1 MNIDVLALLLLGLGL
16 TLSLTAIFRRD
27 QNPRA
32 VQALIGLL
40 LAGGVLRLYHA
51 TLPSLWL
58 DEFGTFWAVN
68 TTSQMDDGRNEV
80 FINIAQIAFR
90 GVLGNTQQRN
100 FFPARLDFDSY
111 NLDRFD
117 YARGPNSILFGN
129 GSIGGTANVVTKR
142 AQPERSCC
150 EQHVLYCRID
160 R

>member
-68 TTSQMDDGRNEV
+68 TTSFADFMRRVWASVPQ
-80 FINIAQIAFR
+80 
-90 GVLGNTQQRN
+90 T
-100 FFPARLDFDSY
+100 PAY
-111 NLDRFD
+111 
-117 YARGPNSILFGN
+117 YAIVYCVTHWFGYSEATLRAPSIVAGL
-129 GSIGGTANVVTKR
+129 
-142 AQPERSCC
+142 
-150 EQHVLYCRID
+150 L
-160 R
+160 